1 MQHDIADIVSL
12 INAMHIKV
20 TLLQQREHLLDDAT
34 KRHIVDD
41 IQCMAR
47 QLANDGKYA

>member
-34 KRHIVDD
+34 KRHIVED

-47 QLANDGKYA
+47 QLANDGKY